1 MDSKHIGAVRRVLDG
16 YDDDTQK
23 TKQFALIFEGIC
35 QRLSGGTPICEEWSH
50 VLSRLA
56 NQYAVSSR
64 EELILLLH
72 PHIDAL
78 KRFPCIDDHDS
89 SSLRRFLDG
98 FSLAIANDEFSRAE

>member
-23 TKQFALIFEGIC
+23 TKEIALIFEGVC
-35 QRLSGGTPICEEWSH
+35 QRLGGGTPICGEWSH

-64 EELILLLH
+64 EALAYLFH
-72 PHIDAL
+72 PHIESL
-78 KRFPCIDDHDS
+78 RRFPNIDDHDLF
-89 SSLRRFLDG
+89 SLKRFLDG
-98 FSLAIANDEFSRAE
+98 FSSAIANDEFSRAE